1 MIMKIKEKSV
11 VAFATNQFDLMQS
24 KQILEDM
31 FAIKLFLNDSSFED
45 GLLYRYRF
53 PGDGHAKIS
62 LYENYMPEV
71 DEWKA
76 PDLKQYHIIINF
88 LGLELEISE
97 IDALKKHFEYLY
109 SRQI

>member
-1 MIMKIKEKSV
+1 MKKKEDFV
-11 VAFATNQFDLMQS
+11 VTFVTNQLDLMQS

-53 PGDGHAKIS
+53 PGNGHAKIS

-71 DEWKA
+71 DDWKA

-88 LGLELEISE
+88 LDLELEISE
-97 IDALKKHFEYLY
+97 TEALKKHFEYLY
-109 SRQI
+109 SKQI

>member
-1 MIMKIKEKSV
+1 MKKKEDFV
-11 VAFATNQFDLMQS
+11 VTFATNQFDLMQS

-31 FAIKLFLNDSSFED
+31 FAITLFLNDSSFED

-53 PGDGHAKIS
+53 PGNGHAKIS

-76 PDLKQYHIIINF
+76 PDLKQYQIIINF
-88 LGLELEISE
+88 LDLELEISE
-97 IDALKKHFEYLY
+97 IEALKKHFEYLY
-109 SRQI
+109 SNSI

>member
-1 MIMKIKEKSV
+1 MKKKKRFV
-11 VAFATNQFDLMQS
+11 VAFATNQHDLMQS

-31 FAIKLFLNDSSFED
+31 FAIKLFLNDSSFEE

-53 PGDGHAKIS
+53 PGNGHAKIS

-88 LGLELEISE
+88 LDLELEISE
-97 IDALKKHFEYLY
+97 IEALKKHFEYLY